1 MAEGASKGN
10 FVAISSDASNIEF
23 GILRFIADRA
33 SIGEQTEALFALETN
48 DEHGSFKR
56 MYDAVQ
62 PRLVT
67 EFTYRHSPHKDKALI
82 YMALEQ
88 PEDDAVRAEEA
99 GRVVCVRATAERGCV
114 CV

>member
-1 MAEGASKGN
+1 
-10 FVAISSDASNIEF
+10 
-23 GILRFIADRA
+23 
-33 SIGEQTEALFALETN
+33 
-48 DEHGSFKR
+48 

-88 PEDDAVRAEEA
+88 PEGKVRLRLRVRVRVRVRVRASA
-99 GRVVCVRATAERGCV
+99 SRSPCPARASRRA
-114 CV
+114 

>member
-1 MAEGASKGN
+1 
-10 FVAISSDASNIEF
+10 
-23 GILRFIADRA
+23 
-33 SIGEQTEALFALETN
+33 
-48 DEHGSFKR
+48 

-88 PEDDAVRAEEA
+88 PEGKVRLRLRLRVRSSPTRLGLGFGLGLGL
-99 GRVVCVRATAERGCV
+99 GRHLPG
-114 CV
+114 

>member
-1 MAEGASKGN
+1 
-10 FVAISSDASNIEF
+10 
-23 GILRFIADRA
+23 
-33 SIGEQTEALFALETN
+33 
-48 DEHGSFKR
+48 

-88 PEDDAVRAEEA
+88 PEGKVRLRLRVRVRVTVTVRVRVRVRVKFRVRVSDGARSEA
-99 GRVVCVRATAERGCV
+99 CRCSLLE
-114 CV
+114 

>member
-1 MAEGASKGN
+1 
-10 FVAISSDASNIEF
+10 
-23 GILRFIADRA
+23 
-33 SIGEQTEALFALETN
+33 
-48 DEHGSFKR
+48 

-88 PEDDAVRAEEA
+88 PEGKVRLRLRVRVRVTVTVTVRVRIRVRVRA
-99 GRVVCVRATAERGCV
+99 GLGLER
-114 CV
+114 

>member
-1 MAEGASKGN
+1 
-10 FVAISSDASNIEF
+10 
-23 GILRFIADRA
+23 
-33 SIGEQTEALFALETN
+33 
-48 DEHGSFKR
+48 

-88 PEDDAVRAEEA
+88 PEGKVRLRLRVRVRVRVRFRIRVRVRVRVRVRLGLPHREVRVGDAEL
-99 GRVVCVRATAERGCV
+99 
-114 CV
+114 